1 MSKHVGV
8 QSEIETETRK
18 KADSEGKEERFRES
32 MKYQTRQGEGMKE
45 KGDKVGS
52 IEKIKK
58 VK

>member
-52 IEKIKK
+52 IERR
-58 VK
+58 